1 MRKEKRRIGI
11 SCLFLGIL
19 LLAYTQA
26 FAGWETGAK
35 VGFDSN
41 IDRSVNNG
49 KSDGYLTAYLSLLK
63 NPSGESRVDWTLAA
77 TLEGTAFAKIS
88 DLDYASLTLA
98 PGLTFIPHRAWTI
111 NLSPFFQGK
120 AVVDSDQSAIA
131 FGGKLSLRQQISKD
145 VYIGEYYIY
154 QDSRANVDTYSFTEN
169 SIGAFLGVN
178 WTRAFFT
185 EIGYEFSRGDSF
197 RTISTTSTAV
207 SAIGKGKNRRYST
220 AFQEDVIREQVDR
233 QAIGL
238 SAGIDW
244 TKSLFSHVA
253 YTFTTIRGDSGTAT
267 SHSGFFGIGY
277 RF

>member
-1 MRKEKRRIGI
+1 MRNEKRRRGFV
-11 SCLFLGIL
+11 CFFLGVL
-19 LLAYTQA
+19 LLTCTQA
-26 FAGWETGAK
+26 SADWETGAK

-41 IDRSVNNG
+41 VDRSVDNG
-49 KSDGYLTAYLSLLK
+49 KSDGYLTGYLSFLK
-63 NPSGESRVDWTLAA
+63 NASGESRVDWTLAT
-77 TLEGTAFAKIS
+77 TLEGTAFAKNS

-111 NLSPFFQGK
+111 NLSPFVQGK
-120 AVVDSDQSAIA
+120 AVVDNDQSAIA
-131 FGGKLSLRQQISKD
+131 FGGKLSLRQQIGKD
-145 VYIGEYYIY
+145 VYMGEYYIY

-169 SIGAFLGVN
+169 AIGAFLGVN

-197 RTISTTSTAV
+197 RTISTTSTTGSPA
-207 SAIGKGKNRRYST
+207 GRGKNRGYST
-220 AFQEDVIREQVDR
+220 TFQKDIFREQVDR

-244 TKSLFSHVA
+244 TKSLFSHVV
-253 YTFTTIRGDSGTAT
+253 YTFTTTRGDSGTST
-267 SHSGFFGIGY
+267 SHAGFVGIGY